1 MTIAAL
7 CADKNRLHWR
17 PAVAI
22 QLDTREC
29 SCAASS

>member
-1 MTIAAL
+1 MTNAAL
-7 CADKNRLHWR
+7 CADKSRRHWR
-17 PAVAI
+17 PAAAI